1 MRLLRYL
8 VLIALLASAHSW
20 VLGGKKGGKD
30 APVQWR
36 NKPKTQTKL
45 PPTTFVRIFA
55 LPSEEAK
62 MAQVRSSN
70 VHDHIVAI
78 HMHHEF
84 LLC

>member
-1 MRLLRYL
+1 MLL
-8 VLIALLASAHSW
+8 ALLASAQCW

-36 NKPKTQTKL
+36 NKPKVQTKL

-62 MAQVRSSN
+62 MAQVPSPILHAEQSGIIRGC
-70 VHDHIVAI
+70 HP
-78 HMHHEF
+78 
-84 LLC
+84 